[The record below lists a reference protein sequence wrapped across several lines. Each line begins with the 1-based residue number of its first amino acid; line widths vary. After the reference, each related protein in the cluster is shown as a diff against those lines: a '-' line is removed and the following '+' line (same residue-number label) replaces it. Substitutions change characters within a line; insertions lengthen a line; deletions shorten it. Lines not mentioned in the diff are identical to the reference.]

1 MVVFFVLEKLVI
13 WRHCH
18 DGECA
23 VHGAAAPLI
32 LIGDTLHNFADGVVI
47 AAAFLVG
54 TSLGIATTV
63 AVIAHELPQEL
74 GDFAILLDSGYSRAR
89 ALALNALSGLA
100 SLAGALLA
108 YGALEAIRDALPY
121 VLALSAASFLY
132 IATAD
137 LIPGLH
143 RRPGA
148 AEGLSQ
154 VLLLLAGIAPWSSSR
169 GCRIE
174 WHPGCTRPCKARH
187 TGKGGGGEDPDDPG
201 SPRWLAP
208 RGGGSD
214 PRDGTGGVLR
224 RAAVPAPRGPGAY
237 PARRRSD
244 RSRGEG
250 RP

>member
-1 MVVFFVLEKLVI
+1 MSALAWICGASLLSSGGAFTAAGLVAVAPDATRRGLVARTLSYAVGTLLGAAFLGLLPHALETAPPLAVLGTVLGGMVVFFVLEKLVI

-32 LIGDTLHNFADGVVI
+32 LVGDTLHNFADGVVI
-47 AAAFLVG
+47 AAAFLAG

-108 YGALEAIRDALPY
+108 YGALEAIRGALPY

-148 AEGLSQ
+148 TEGLSQ
-154 VLLLLAGIAPWSSSR
+154 VLLLLAGIA
-169 GCRIE
+169 
-174 WHPGCTRPCKARH
+174 T
-187 TGKGGGGEDPDDPG
+187 
-201 SPRWLAP
+201 
-208 RGGGSD
+208 
-214 PRDGTGGVLR
+214 V
-224 RAAVPAPRGPGAY
+224 VVV
-237 PARRRSD
+237 
-244 RSRGEG
+244 EG
-250 RP
+250 LSH

>member
-1 MVVFFVLEKLVI
+1 MSALAWICGASLLSSGGAFTAAGLVAAAPDATRRALVARTLSYAVGTMLGAAFLGLLPHALEAAPPVAVLGTVLGGMVVFFVLEKLVI

-32 LIGDTLHNFADGVVI
+32 LVGDTLHNFADGVVI
-47 AAAFLVG
+47 AAAFLAG
-54 TSLGIATTV
+54 TSLGIATAL

-74 GDFAILLDSGYSRAR
+74 GDFAILLDSGYSRGR

-108 YGALEAIRDALPY
+108 YGALESVRDAVPY

-148 AEGLSQ
+148 AEGLGQ
-154 VLLLLAGIAPWSSSR
+154 VLLLLAGIGTVVAVD
-169 GCRIE
+169 G
-174 WHPGCTRPCKARH
+174 
-187 TGKGGGGEDPDDPG
+187 
-201 SPRWLAP
+201 LAH
-208 RGGGSD
+208 
-214 PRDGTGGVLR
+214 
-224 RAAVPAPRGPGAY
+224 
-237 PARRRSD
+237 
-244 RSRGEG
+244 
-250 RP
+250 

>member
-1 MVVFFVLEKLVI
+1 MSTLAWICGASLLASGGAFTAAGLMAAAPEATRRALVARTLSYAVGTLLGAGFLGLLPRALEAAPPPAVLGTVLGGVVTFFVLEKLVV

-32 LIGDTLHNFADGVVI
+32 LVGDTLHNFADGVVI
-47 AAAFLVG
+47 AAAFVAG
-54 TSLGIATTV
+54 TPLGIATAV

-108 YGALEAIRDALPY
+108 FGALEAVRDAIPY

-154 VLLLLAGIAPWSSSR
+154 VLLLLAGI
-169 GCRIE
+169 G
-174 WHPGCTRPCKARH
+174 TV
-187 TGKGGGGEDPDDPG
+187 
-201 SPRWLAP
+201 LA
-208 RGGGSD
+208 
-214 PRDGTGGVLR
+214 L
-224 RAAVPAPRGPGAY
+224 
-237 PARRRSD
+237 
-244 RSRGEG
+244 EG
-250 RP
+250 LAH